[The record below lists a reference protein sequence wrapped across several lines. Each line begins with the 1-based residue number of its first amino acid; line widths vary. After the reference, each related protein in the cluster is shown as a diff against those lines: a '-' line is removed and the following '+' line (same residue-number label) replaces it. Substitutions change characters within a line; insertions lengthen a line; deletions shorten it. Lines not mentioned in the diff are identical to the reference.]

1 MSTRQAAS
9 ERGTAESTVQE
20 AEHYIIVRRPLMVVQ
35 WLNLPAI
42 PILGQ
47 LIQTVFFVLL
57 VFGFFL
63 WFASVPVTDQTIDL
77 WVGTKPEH
85 LKILGLEVSY
95 NAVVLKVTMIVAVF
109 SGLSFVATTSSDD
122 RHARDF
128 LEPMVLRLRK
138 ILLIRDISFHFQVWA
153 PKRHW
158 RAMNCGPHR
167 RKKIVQSPLPLSIR
181 RR

>member
-1 MSTRQAAS
+1 MTI
-9 ERGTAESTVQE
+9 G
-20 AEHYIIVRRPLMVVQ
+20 Q
-35 WLNLPAI
+35 WLNLPTI

-47 LIQTVFFVLL
+47 LIQTAFFVLL

-63 WFASVPVTDQTIDL
+63 WFASVPVTDQTIEL

-95 NAVVLKVTMIVAVF
+95 NAVVLKVTMIVAVS

-122 RHARDF
+122 RHVLDF

-138 ILLIRDISFHFQVWA
+138 ILIIRDIY
-153 PKRHW
+153 
-158 RAMNCGPHR
+158 
-167 RKKIVQSPLPLSIR
+167 LSIFR
-181 RR
+181 YGRAEETPERYELWSASAQEDSTEPVASIDKETVKDNEWPRKSH